1 MATYSDWQQRQ
12 LDSDPAHD
20 KRPAATPRGS
30 FTDWVIEQQE
40 EKERDATEALVDAGW
55 SEDDARQHVQQMIED
70 GEL

>member
-1 MATYSDWQQRQ
+1 MATYTDWQQRQ

-30 FTDWVIEQQE
+30 FDDWMREGQ
-40 EKERDATEALVDAGW
+40 DARADAVVADLIDDGW
-55 SEDDARQHVQQMIED
+55 SEADARVQVQQMIED